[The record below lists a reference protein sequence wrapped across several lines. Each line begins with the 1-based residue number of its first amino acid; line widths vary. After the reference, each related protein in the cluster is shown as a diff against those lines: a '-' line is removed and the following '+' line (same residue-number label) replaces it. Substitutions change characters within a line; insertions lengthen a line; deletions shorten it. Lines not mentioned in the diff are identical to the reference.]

1 MSFGPTKTWK
11 VVYYPKILD
20 GGMMG
25 VAFVEA
31 ETEHW
36 AMHTFQ
42 EQYKGQYA
50 AVKSCTPLCE

>member
-1 MSFGPTKTWK
+1 MNLGPTKTWK

-31 ETEHW
+31 DTEHW
-36 AMHTFQ
+36 AMHTFH
-42 EQYKGQYA
+42 EQYKGQFA
-50 AVKSCTPLCE
+50 AVKSCTEIG